1 MMGTR
6 GVPAQYGGFE
16 TAIEEIGSRLVADGH
31 EVLVYCRNPGQSQR
45 AHLGMTL
52 VNLPAVRRK
61 SLETLS
67 HTLLSALH
75 AALRARPDVVVLFNA
90 ANFPFIPLLRVAG
103 IPVAL
108 HVDGLE
114 WKRAKWKGWGQ
125 RYYKAAE
132 RLSVRWA
139 DEVIADARGIA
150 DHVRDSYGRESVYI
164 PYGAPVIAPGS
175 DRLAEMDLSPGGF
188 HLVVARFEP
197 ENHVELIVDGYV
209 RSAASLPLVVLGSA
223 PYADDYTR
231 RVYAAV
237 GGDDRVRLLGS
248 VWDQILLDQLYANC
262 ASYLHGHSVGGTNP
276 SLLRAM
282 GAGAAIIGYDVNFN
296 REVTGGHLTTF
307 TTSDEVASAVEAAES
322 DPASSSKRAQL
333 ARAHAQRSYSWD
345 SVTRE
350 YAALCQVLS
359 DSRRAVRS

>member
-16 TAIEEIGSRLVADGH
+16 TAIEEIGRRLVADGH
-31 EVLVYCRNPGQSQR
+31 EVVVYCRNPGQSQR
-45 AHLGMTL
+45 VHLGMKL

-75 AALRARPDVVVLFNA
+75 AALRGRPDVAVLFNA

-103 IPVAL
+103 IPVAVHL
-108 HVDGLE
+108 DGLE

-150 DHVRDSYGRESVYI
+150 DHVRDAYGRESVYI
-164 PYGAPVIAPGS
+164 PYGAPVISPGS
-175 DRLAEMDLSPGGF
+175 DRLADIGLSPGGF

-197 ENHVELIVDGYV
+197 ENHVELIVDGYG
-209 RSAASLPLVVLGSA
+209 RSAASLPLVVVGSA
-223 PYADDYTR
+223 PYADVYTQLVR
-231 RVYAAV
+231 SRA
-237 GGDDRVRLLGS
+237 DDARVRFLGP
-248 VWDQILLDQLYANC
+248 VWDQELLDQLYANC

-282 GAGAAIIGYDVNFN
+282 GAGAPVIAYDVNFN
-296 REVTGGHLTTF
+296 REVTGGHLKAF
-307 TTSDEVASAVEAAES
+307 TGADDVARAIEEAES
-322 DPASSSKRAQL
+322 DPASSSQRALQAL
-333 ARAHAQRSYSWD
+333 AHAERSYSWD
-345 SVTRE
+345 AVSNE
-350 YAALCQVLS
+350 YAALCLGLR
-359 DSRRAVRS
+359 DRGRAVRS